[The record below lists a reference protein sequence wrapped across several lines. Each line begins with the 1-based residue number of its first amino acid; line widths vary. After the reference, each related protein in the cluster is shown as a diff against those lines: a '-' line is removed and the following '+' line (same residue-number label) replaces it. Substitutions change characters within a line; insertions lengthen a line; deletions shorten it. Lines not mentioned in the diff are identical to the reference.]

1 MVTVVLSLKS
11 DEGEEEISY
20 ELSLESEEMAQVVIN
35 QVRFLLAS
43 EQVRRE
49 QRLSQVYKILIEY
62 SDPGSGECSYSQD
75 ELAAAAGISPRHL
88 RRQIKDLEAR
98 GLVVTKPRRL
108 PYSPKTK
115 NSYYLPHLAKALELL
130 SIPDSLEAEAGTVL
144 SSKSSSRRKAITAIN
159 PDNEKPIPHN
169 KGNKSPRGKDA
180 STKGQV
186 HDQHLLFLDEAERR
200 KRLRQS
206 HCTPSYLQA

>member
-75 ELAAAAGISPRHL
+75 ELAAAARISPRHL

-115 NSYYLPHLAKALELL
+115 NS
-130 SIPDSLEAEAGTVL
+130 
-144 SSKSSSRRKAITAIN
+144 
-159 PDNEKPIPHN
+159 
-169 KGNKSPRGKDA
+169 
-180 STKGQV
+180 
-186 HDQHLLFLDEAERR
+186 
-200 KRLRQS
+200 
-206 HCTPSYLQA
+206 